1 MGFNYNYYY
10 YVNGIDEAR
19 NFQMQPN
26 QVALL
31 MDNYKP
37 LLYVKSSNQ
46 LGQASIKTFKLE
58 EVVESTDQEN
68 KRLDNL
74 EQKLNEIM
82 SMLGAKKDESNN

>member
-58 EVVESTDQEN
+58 EVV
-68 KRLDNL
+68 
-74 EQKLNEIM
+74 I
-82 SMLGAKKDESNN
+82 

>member
-46 LGQASIKTFKLE
+46 LGQVTIKTFKLE

-82 SMLGAKKDESNN
+82 SILGAKKDESNN

>member
-10 YVNGIDEAR
+10 YVNDIDEAR

-46 LGQASIKTFKLE
+46 LGQATIKTFKLE

>member
-37 LLYVKSSNQ
+37 SPIVFRKATN
-46 LGQASIKTFKLE
+46 IKML
-58 EVVESTDQEN
+58 
-68 KRLDNL
+68 RLVFPI
-74 EQKLNEIM
+74 QKFV
-82 SMLGAKKDESNN
+82 

>member
-31 MDNYKP
+31 MDDYKP

-46 LGQASIKTFKLE
+46 LGQATIKTFKLE
-58 EVVESTDQEN
+58 EVVESTEQEN

-82 SMLGAKKDESNN
+82 SILGAKKDESNN

>member
-46 LGQASIKTFKLE
+46 LGQATIKTFKLE

-82 SMLGAKKDESNN
+82 SMLVAKKDESAN

>member
-46 LGQASIKTFKLE
+46 LGQATIKTFKLE
-58 EVVESTDQEN
+58 EVAESTDQEN

-82 SMLGAKKDESNN
+82 SMLGAKKDESAN

>member
-1 MGFNYNYYY
+1 MGFNYNYYF

-46 LGQASIKTFKLE
+46 LGQATIKTFKLE

>member
-68 KRLDNL
+68 KRLDCL

>member
-46 LGQASIKTFKLE
+46 LGQVTIKTFKLE

-68 KRLDNL
+68 KRLDSL

>member
-19 NFQMQPN
+19 NFQIQPN

-46 LGQASIKTFKLE
+46 LGQATIKTFKLE

>member
-1 MGFNYNYYY
+1 MGFNYIYYY

-31 MDNYKP
+31 MDNHKP

-46 LGQASIKTFKLE
+46 LGQATIKTFKLE

-82 SMLGAKKDESNN
+82 NILGAKKDESNN

>member
-19 NFQMQPN
+19 NFKMQPN

-46 LGQASIKTFKLE
+46 LGQATIKTFKLE

-82 SMLGAKKDESNN
+82 SILGAKKDESNN

>member
-46 LGQASIKTFKLE
+46 LGQATIKTFKLE

>member
-46 LGQASIKTFKLE
+46 LGQATIKTFKLE

-82 SMLGAKKDESNN
+82 SILGAKKDESNN

>member
-46 LGQASIKTFKLE
+46 LGQVTIKTFKLE

>member
-46 LGQASIKTFKLE
+46 LGQATIKTFKLE

-82 SMLGAKKDESNN
+82 SMLGAKKDESTN

>member
-46 LGQASIKTFKLE
+46 LGQATIKTFKLE

-82 SMLGAKKDESNN
+82 NILGAKKDESNN

>member
-31 MDNYKP
+31 MDNYKH

-46 LGQASIKTFKLE
+46 LGQVTIKTFKLE

-82 SMLGAKKDESNN
+82 SILGAKKDESNN

>member
-82 SMLGAKKDESNN
+82 SILGAKKDESNN

>member
-46 LGQASIKTFKLE
+46 LGQATIKTFKLE

-82 SMLGAKKDESNN
+82 SMLGAKKDESAN